1 MTQAETAVYVRRN
14 DPAIADAE
22 LAVWQTEGWGG
33 GIGDGGTA
41 YGPAQDHATDG
52 RLPQFAGRGPN
63 DQEVQNWAWSPEG
76 IDYVVRSA
84 RADVFRARGRRLD
97 SMPPAMQVDAI
108 VRDFERPKN
117 PNAEVSAALGN
128 LGRTAPTDGRGP
140 RPSTSGDSG
149 FSISNFFNG
158 KWDPGG
164 IGRFFGGGSGPS
176 IATQVLS
183 PFTDVVGFLKLAAWL
198 VNPLTWLRAVEGL
211 FGFVLMLAGLYFIAG
226 AASDVGASEVAKIP
240 GVLPSAKVA
249 KAVGGKAL
257 AKRAA
262 QRKRQVGPTQR
273 QVERRARRDA
283 RRDGFTPKVDVSRP
297 LRRKRVDDDIPF

>member
-1 MTQAETAVYVRRN
+1 MAAFVRRT
-14 DPAIADAE
+14 DPQAADAI
-22 LAVWQTEGWGG
+22 LAVAQMEGWGG

-41 YGPAQDHATDG
+41 YGPWQDHMTDG
-52 RLPQFAGRGPN
+52 RLARWSGRGPN
-63 DQEVQNWAWSPEG
+63 DAEVQDWAWSQEG
-76 IDYVVRSA
+76 ASYVIGDMHR
-84 RADVFRARGRRLD
+84 DVPGLD
-97 SMPPAMQVDAI
+97 SMPPAMQVDNI
-108 VRDFERPKN
+108 VRRFERPAN
-117 PNAEVSAALGN
+117 PNAEVSGALSR
-128 LGRTAPTDGRGP
+128 LGGSTPTGGRGP
-140 RPSTSGDSG
+140 RPSSGG
-149 FSISNFFNG
+149 G
-158 KWDPGG
+158 GG
-164 IGRFFGGGSGPS
+164 IGGFFGGLGHDV
-176 IATQVLS
+176 AS
-183 PFTDVVGFLKLAAWL
+183 PFESLWSSTAGAVGDVVGFLKLAAWL

-226 AASDVGASEVAKIP
+226 AASDVSASEVAKIP

-297 LRRKRVDDDIPF
+297 LRRKHVDDDIPF